1 MFSSLFT
8 FVLRENNL
16 SRLDWYTTISMNQVQ
31 RLKTLQT
38 KCQEFKLLL
47 FKPLSDEDMIKI
59 SSVSLSKLIT
69 CNCGLP
75 MKFTGFIYAEET
87 SVQF

>member
-16 SRLDWYTTISMNQVQ
+16 SRLERYTTISRNQVQ
-31 RLKTLQT
+31 RLKTVQT
-38 KCQEFKLLL
+38 KCQEFTRLL

-69 CNCGLP
+69 CNCGFP
-75 MKFTGFIYAEET
+75 MKVKRHEGLL
-87 SVQF
+87 